1 MSDRPLLELDGL
13 TGGYGDVTV
22 VRDVTLTVPAGEAI
36 CVTGRN
42 GVGKSTLVKLI
53 AGQLPVSSGRIHIDG
68 TDITALPDHSRH
80 VLGIG
85 YAPQESVVFD
95 TLSILENLTLHY
107 RDRDL
112 GRYENLFAVFPRI
125 RERLTQ
131 LAGTLSGGEKKM
143 LSFCRALAEETRL
156 VILDEPSEGVQPEN
170 IDRMAE
176 VIRQARSK
184 GRSFLIVEQ
193 NLSLVEA
200 VADHVYLLDHGE
212 CVFDTENDKEMRQTI
227 SDRLNL

>member
-1 MSDRPLLELDGL
+1 VSGLLHIRGL

-22 VRDVTLTVPAGEAI
+22 VRNVSLTVDPGQAVF
-36 CVTGRN
+36 VTGRN

-53 AGQLPVSSGRIHIDG
+53 AGQLPALSGSVDFDG
-68 TDITALPDHSRH
+68 NDITRQPDHGRRSR
-80 VLGIG
+80 GIG

-107 RDRDL
+107 ADRDL
-112 GRYENLFAVFPRI
+112 TRYRDLFELFPRI
-125 RERLTQ
+125 GERLSQ
-131 LAGTLSGGEKKM
+131 LAGTLSGGEKKL
-143 LSFCRALAEETRL
+143 LSFCRAIAEDTRL
-156 VILDEPSEGVQPEN
+156 VVLDEPSEGVQPEN

-176 VIRQARSK
+176 TLRQQSAR

-193 NLSLVEA
+193 NLTLVEA

-212 CVFDTENDKEMRQTI
+212 CVFETDNTAHMRQTI
-227 SDRLNL
+227 SDRLNI

>member
-1 MSDRPLLELDGL
+1 MSDQPLLELRAL
-13 TGGYGDVTV
+13 TGGYGDVMV
-22 VRDVTLTVPAGEAI
+22 VREVALAVPAGQAI

-53 AGQLPVSSGRIHIDG
+53 AGQLPALSGTIRFDG
-68 TDITALPDHSRH
+68 KDITHLPDHSRNSR
-80 VLGIG
+80 GMG

-95 TLSILENLTLHY
+95 TLNILENLTLHY

-112 GRYENLFAVFPRI
+112 SRYADLFTTFPRI
-125 RERLTQ
+125 EERLTQ

-143 LSFCRALAEETRL
+143 LSFCRALAEDTRL
-156 VILDEPSEGVQPEN
+156 VILDEPTEGVQPEN

-176 VIRQARSK
+176 TLIQARAR

-212 CVFDTENDKEMRQTI
+212 CVFDTENGDRMRQTI
-227 SDRLNL
+227 SDHLNI